1 MKPTSVDLSACR
13 AKIERAYEHRDSLQA
28 IIPRPL
34 YDKPDLVQ
42 LSAKLDPQT
51 GQHVFRVAAIDDE
64 WRLRVGV
71 FLGDIVHNL
80 RSALDH
86 LFWALSCRYLG
97 IAKTERMYK
106 SVQFPIEDGSQG
118 LANKRK
124 HFGGIPSVQWAV
136 IDGAQPYD
144 RADPAHLALRALR
157 ELSNRDKHRALNP
170 LLMRSVFIEFDTR
183 VLATDATTDFD
194 FPDSTER
201 ALGDQHLEVGTQVV
215 RVGLP
220 EEVDSQVEE
229 AGHITPGVQLPEWDV
244 KIVFGVNVM
253 IDTVRRIVD
262 DIAVL
267 I

>member
-1 MKPTSVDLSACR
+1 MVDLSACR
-13 AKIERAYEHRDSLQA
+13 AKIERAHEHRDSLQA

-34 YDKPDLVQ
+34 MDKPDLVQ
-42 LSAKLDPQT
+42 LSANLDPQT
-51 GQHVFRVAAIDDE
+51 GQHVFRVAAIDNG

-71 FLGDIVHNL
+71 LLGDIVHNL

-97 IAKTERMYK
+97 VAKTERMYK

-124 HFGGIPSVQWAV
+124 HFGAIPSVQWAV
-136 IDGAQPYD
+136 IDDAQLYGGS
-144 RADPAHLALRALR
+144 DPPHLALKALR
-157 ELSNRDKHRALNP
+157 ELSNRDKHRTLNP
-170 LLMRSVFIEFDTR
+170 LLLRTTFVEFDDRVVATR
-183 VLATDATTDFD
+183 ATTDFD
-194 FPDSTER
+194 FPNSTQR
-201 ALGDQHLEVGTQVV
+201 ALGDRYLKIGAEIV

-220 EEVDSQVEE
+220 EEVDPQVEV

-244 KIVFGVNVM
+244 KIMFGVGVM
-253 IDTVRRIVD
+253 IKTVRRIVD
-262 DIAVL
+262 DTESL